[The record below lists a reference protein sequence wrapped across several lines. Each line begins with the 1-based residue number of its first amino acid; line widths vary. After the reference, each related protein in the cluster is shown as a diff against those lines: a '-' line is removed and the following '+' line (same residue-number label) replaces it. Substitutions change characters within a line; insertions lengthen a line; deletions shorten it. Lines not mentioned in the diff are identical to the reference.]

1 MASAVKLC
9 SVVCISSEDLN
20 YAKHPMVSSQYR
32 FHVYYHI
39 RRVLKRLQVA
49 LPHEAGF
56 SKYDHPYNNE
66 GSLRF
71 ARIMEFLTI
80 I

>member
-1 MASAVKLC
+1 MANAVKLC

-39 RRVLKRLQVA
+39 RRVLERLQVA

-56 SKYDHPYNNE
+56 SKYDHTK

-71 ARIMEFLTI
+71 ARIMKFLTI
-80 I
+80 V